1 VEFRNLT
8 PFDAL
13 CFRAATPSDREYRVV
28 AMKVGYR
35 LVRGRH
41 GQWQAEINDD
51 EPVPLTLADEYWG
64 EQGTSSPREES
75 DLAPYKPRCDVIVN
89 AIAHAPGGVPA
100 PEWEVRVKV
109 TAGQKWVRSPEPPKP
124 LHPGARL
131 TPQQQAAWDDDK
143 RSAEALAAP
152 RAVLDK
158 RLLVSG
164 PSLLYLRNRREWAR
178 TASEPMVSLP
188 MRWEHAFGGRIFLRR
203 PDAPDDEPPLL
214 NEVCFSNPLG
224 QGWIDRRAI
233 EQTRQVGL
241 PDIERM
247 PAPQIEAAQQRMQQ
261 PVLAKHA
268 GVDLDARA
276 MAEVAK
282 GYGREPAGLGV
293 VGRAWAPRLALAGT
307 YDDEWLA
314 QRHPW
319 PPQDFDYGYWN
330 AAPADQQIPYLPPD
344 ARIELWN
351 LTDPALT
358 PDGRLSVTLP
368 GHRALVLL
376 RLDNGALLPLPMVTD
391 TVLVDAEAMT
401 LSLVHRVWIPSDAPV
416 RVIEARFEVDPHAPL
431 VRSAQQP
438 GRAAAL
444 EPTP

>member
-1 VEFRNLT
+1 MEFRNLT

-13 CFRAATPSDREYRVV
+13 CFRAATPGDREYRVV

-35 LVRGRH
+35 LVRGKH
-41 GQWQAEINDD
+41 GRWEARVNDD
-51 EPVPLTLADEYWG
+51 DPVPLTLADEYWG
-64 EQGTSSPREES
+64 EEGASSPREES

-89 AIAHAPGGVPA
+89 ATAHAPDGIPA

-109 TAGQKWVRSPEPPKP
+109 TAGQQWAQPPEPPKP

-131 TPQQQAAWDDDK
+131 TPRQHAAWEDEK
-143 RSAEALAAP
+143 RRAEALAAP
-152 RAVLDK
+152 RTVLDK

-164 PSLLYLRNRREWAR
+164 PSLLYLSNGREWAR
-178 TASEPMVSLP
+178 IVSQPVESVP
-188 MRWEHAFGGRIFLRR
+188 MRWEHAFGGRSLSRR

-224 QGWIDRRAI
+224 QGWVDRRAGDLA
-233 EQTRQVGL
+233 RQAGL
-241 PDIERM
+241 PAVERM
-247 PAPQIEAAQQRMQQ
+247 PAPQIEAAHERMQQ

-268 GVDLDARA
+268 GVNLDARA

-307 YDDEWLA
+307 YDDAWLA

-319 PPQDFDYGYWN
+319 PPRDFDFGYWN

-351 LTDPALT
+351 LTDPTST

-391 TVLVDAEAMT
+391 TVLVDAEALT

-416 RVIEARFEVDPHAPL
+416 RVIEARFETDPHAPL
-431 VRSAQQP
+431 VR
-438 GRAAAL
+438 AAPQRGQAAVA